1 MSWLTAPISDFAILN
16 SGYAFKS
23 ANWTDSGIPV
33 VKITNVKSGGV
44 NLSGCG
50 WVAEETVKGL
60 DRYRLNIG
68 DLLITMT
75 GDVGD
80 IGLVRDDAAGAY
92 LNQRVGRFKII
103 DPRLG
108 KDFLRFCLQLPDLRD
123 TFRAVAYGAA
133 QPNISPTLILAQE
146 ITLPPLATQRKIAS
160 ILSAYDDLIENNTR
174 RVRVLED
181 MARALYREW
190 FVEYRFPG
198 HEQAEFVEDE
208 QGRRPAGWANV
219 PLAHFGNFITGKTPS
234 KTMQE
239 YFGGDIPFI
248 KIPDMKGIF
257 TLSTSESLSALGSAA
272 QKKKLVPTES
282 ILVSCIGTVG
292 KVTITTQPSQFNQ
305 QINAITPEKRQLG
318 FLYFLIESLK
328 TDLEMIGLVGATMP
342 NVSKGKLE
350 NMRVVDP
357 GRLADDFSD
366 HVQPL
371 LDSILNL
378 TRRNANLRRTRD
390 LLLPRLVSGE
400 LDVSELEIAGVDEEA
415 VA

>member
-1 MSWLTAPISDFAILN
+1 M
-16 SGYAFKS
+16 
-23 ANWTDSGIPV
+23 
-33 VKITNVKSGGV
+33 
-44 NLSGCG
+44 
-50 WVAEETVKGL
+50 
-60 DRYRLNIG
+60 
-68 DLLITMT
+68 
-75 GDVGD
+75 
-80 IGLVRDDAAGAY
+80 
-92 LNQRVGRFKII
+92 
-103 DPRLG
+103 
-108 KDFLRFCLQLPDLRD
+108 
-123 TFRAVAYGAA
+123 
-133 QPNISPTLILAQE
+133 
-146 ITLPPLATQRKIAS
+146 PPLPTQRKIAAV
-160 ILSAYDDLIENNTR
+160 LSAYDDLIENNTR

-208 QGRRPAGWANV
+208 QGRRPKEWANV

-234 KTMQE
+234 KTMPE

-248 KIPDMKGIF
+248 KIPDMNGIF
-257 TLSTSESLSALGSAA
+257 TLSASENLSVLGSAA

-292 KVTITTQPSQFNQ
+292 KVTITAQPSQFNQ
-305 QINAITPEKRQLG
+305 QINAITPEKKHLG

-400 LDVSELEIAGVDEEA
+400 LDVSGLDISGVDDAAMGQEEMA
-415 VA
+415 